1 MNPIYNSMK
10 KLINKKFY
18 PTAAGAQDKLDT
30 FYAVSR
36 IDDDQY
42 TELTL
47 LVAEKYPAE
56 D

>member
-10 KLINKKFY
+10 KLISKKYF
-18 PTAAGAQDKLDT
+18 PTAAEPQDKLDT

-36 IDDDQY
+36 INDDEY

-47 LVAEKYPAE
+47 LVAEKYPVTE
-56 D
+56 